1 MSAEHMKVNIENAL
15 DLLQVITEDVE
26 DNFISSTDDN
36 AVKARAMITVSS
48 LYVLSDFLRNLCK
61 GETA

>member
-1 MSAEHMKVNIENAL
+1 MSVEHMKVNIENAL